1 VRAQVKASDLQ
12 DRIVA
17 TLVRDVGG
25 TKRRWRLAVGAVKVH
40 DPATHPHC
48 NWSLDPAG
56 TRDENAAIERLLD
69 DLRLEVRLVS
79 PG

>member
-1 VRAQVKASDLQ
+1 MKASDLQ

-17 TLVRDVGG
+17 QLVRDHGG
-25 TKRRWRLAVGAVKVH
+25 TKRHWKLVVGRIRLY

-48 NWSLDPAG
+48 NWALDPSG
-56 TRDENAAIERLLD
+56 TPRENAVVERLMD
-69 DLRLEVRLVS
+69 DLRLRLRIVT